1 MINKKLNKDILDLI
15 NENKTEIVNLK
26 GKNLWT
32 NPNPTSISF
41 ESQSI
46 TLNSNDYDYYEIIY
60 KMSTVNDRKSSSG
73 IISKGSGTMLIFL
86 MTELS
91 QFCSRAITYSN
102 DTKLLIEDALSS
114 NGSTT
119 NNRCIPLYII
129 GYKK

>member
-1 MINKKLNKDILDLI
+1 MINEKLNKDILDLI
-15 NENKTEIVNLK
+15 NENKAEIVNLK

-73 IISKGSGTMLIFL
+73 IIPKGSGTMLIFL

-91 QFCSRAITYSN
+91 QFCSRTITYSN

-114 NGSTT
+114 NNSTT
-119 NNRCIPLYII
+119 NNRCIPLYIV